1 MAQGTILLSTHAGD
15 GVGPL
20 VSPLFSIAYVS
31 MKHYSLF
38 KDVIELL
45 PFCLFIVPGITVA

>member
-15 GVGPL
+15 GVAPL
-20 VSPLFSIAYVS
+20 VSPLFSIACVS

-38 KDVIELL
+38 KDVIESL
-45 PFCLFIVPGITVA
+45 PFCLFVVPGLTAA

>member
-15 GVGPL
+15 GVAPL

-31 MKHYSLF
+31 MKRYSLF

-45 PFCLFIVPGITVA
+45 PLYLV